1 MKCCSLLSSLRCFC
15 QRFNLPYIDT
25 IITQT
30 TVTIIILTAI
40 FLEQLRIKYNI
51 LFYFVPLLTFLL
63 ICIYTSVSGTC
74 V

>member
-1 MKCCSLLSSLRCFC
+1 MKCCSLLSSLCCFC

-40 FLEQLRIKYNI
+40 FLEQLIIKYNI
-51 LFYFVPLLTFLL
+51 LFYFIPLLTFLL
-63 ICIYTSVSGTC
+63 ICTYTSVSGTC
-74 V
+74 A